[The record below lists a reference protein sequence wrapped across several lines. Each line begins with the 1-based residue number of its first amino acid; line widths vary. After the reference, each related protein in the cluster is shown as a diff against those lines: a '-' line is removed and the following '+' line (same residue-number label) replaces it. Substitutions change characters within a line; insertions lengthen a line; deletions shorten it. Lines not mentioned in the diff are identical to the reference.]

1 MSNVNIEVFYQTKT
15 IQISLNKED
24 KEKELYNIFID
35 QLKKELNINDEKS
48 VFKLMAMNTKE
59 MYLMIN
65 KDNFN
70 QIINEKTKE
79 GIIKLFLDISN
90 EKEEDDVIEPLGQ
103 NMISGINN
111 KNYNDDGDD
120 FNDKLSL
127 SDSNENNIIE
137 KNDIDKTNNEKIEN
151 IKNIDKENNIN
162 NINNI
167 NNTDNNISKDINK
180 NK

>member
-1 MSNVNIEVFYQTKT
+1 
-15 IQISLNKED
+15 
-24 KEKELYNIFID
+24 
-35 QLKKELNINDEKS
+35 
-48 VFKLMAMNTKE
+48 MAMNTKE

-137 KNDIDKTNNEKIEN
+137 KNDIDKTNNEKIEL
-151 IKNIDKENNIN
+151 
-162 NINNI
+162 
-167 NNTDNNISKDINK
+167 
-180 NK
+180 

>member
-1 MSNVNIEVFYQTKT
+1 MSNVNIEVFYQSKT

-24 KEKELYNIFID
+24 NEKELYNIFID
-35 QLKKELNINDEKS
+35 QLMKELNINDEKS

-137 KNDIDKTNNEKIEN
+137 KNDIDKTNNEKIEL
-151 IKNIDKENNIN
+151 
-162 NINNI
+162 
-167 NNTDNNISKDINK
+167 
-180 NK
+180 